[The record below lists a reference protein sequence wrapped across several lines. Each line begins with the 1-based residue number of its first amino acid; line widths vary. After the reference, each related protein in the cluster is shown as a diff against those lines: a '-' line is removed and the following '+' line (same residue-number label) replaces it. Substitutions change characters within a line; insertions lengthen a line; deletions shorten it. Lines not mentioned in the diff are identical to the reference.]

1 MWVKTMPTK
10 KEIESLI
17 MDLYDEIF
25 TLEDKR
31 DEELV
36 IKYTEWKEIEPLLDK
51 EGVDAVVMHM
61 ESMQGISEESLFIYK
76 EVKEIKIRYKQQ
88 VDEKYARIDSLNKE
102 KEIL

>member
-1 MWVKTMPTK
+1 MPTK

-102 KEIL
+102 KK

>member
-1 MWVKTMPTK
+1 MPTK